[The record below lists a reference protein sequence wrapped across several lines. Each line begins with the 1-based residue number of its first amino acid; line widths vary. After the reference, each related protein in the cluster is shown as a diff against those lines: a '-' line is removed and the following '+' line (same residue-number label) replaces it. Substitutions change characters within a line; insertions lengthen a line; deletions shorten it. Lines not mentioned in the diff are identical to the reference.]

1 MSDKPSTFQS
11 YAFVDSSTNIEDL
24 KKIIQENDFL
34 VITFDIESHQKLNN
48 NNINHILS
56 DNFLNDD
63 ELDHIQ
69 TKCYSFAKWAECS
82 NINPLFQYEGFNLGN
97 FFYQEVFIFLIPFL
111 KKLMELKKII
121 QKYFNGVFY
130 SSGILKQIVELL
142 DFSCNTITEQKFELN
157 IFQNDHINLQNNFF
171 GLKISRKNYLEFKQL
186 MEKIISIFLKP
197 NDISTNNILISE
209 FNTTKYGSLF
219 KKLSENNL
227 NPIFYG
233 RKRPAIWNLNSFSI
247 IKNSKTSI
255 ITKNELNNEKITN
268 KIFTDRIKITSQIIE
283 IFEKNDFFIEYFSI
297 DNTSFWKIIKPFI
310 FELSKR
316 RINEAIEEIN
326 LVKSLLEKTKPKCIL
341 VLSESSYTDQFLISQ
356 AKTIKIPVIL
366 LQHGIGGSDGPESN
380 IINEFTGSMP
390 ILSNKFL
397 VWGNAAETYAK
408 QFGVSEKNIHRLGSS
423 THDKLFTN
431 LKKNITL
438 KNDFILIT
446 AGSATTNHIKDYSIS
461 THEEYEHTLKEICK
475 SILKTKKKII
485 IKMHPYV
492 DGKIE
497 RDIVKKIDPTIQVI
511 TKGNISSLIESC
523 ELMITL
529 AVTSA
534 TLDAQILEKPVI
546 RLPLKEWWGPP
557 DTYRT
562 SPGLTVQVEE
572 FEVVFNKILN
582 DSIFRQQVIDNGK
595 IFVNDCLVN
604 QGSSAKSIAEFL
616 KNSK

>member
-197 NDISTNNILISE
+197 HDISTNNILISE

-268 KIFTDRIKITSQIIE
+268 KIFTDRIKITSQITE

-366 LQHGIGGSDGPESN
+366 LQHGLGIQGGPESN

-397 VWGNAAETYAK
+397 VWGNATETYAK

-431 LKKNITL
+431 LKKNTTL

-446 AGSATTNHIKDYSIS
+446 AGSASTNHIKDYSIS